1 MDILYSLRMPENT
14 AGGWL
19 ECVFRPCYTYKKH
32 TKPPSWPINLNLC
45 PSSWLKVTARLP
57 SWPPYSPASFIAYTH
72 IQGLWYGIYINRR
85 VNLYN

>member
-1 MDILYSLRMPENT
+1 MFLYSLRMPKNT

-19 ECVFRPCYTYKKH
+19 ECVFRPCYMYKKH

-45 PSSWLKVTARLP
+45 PSPWLRVTARLS
-57 SWPPYSPASFIAYTH
+57 SWPPYIPASFIAYTH
-72 IQGLWYGIYINRR
+72 IPGLWYGIYINRR